1 MGKEG
6 GGDEEGR
13 RKTGDKRQVTVGG
26 RLKGG
31 GRRGEGGRREA
42 GDVVRGNKGSP
53 PNLLKCTQHI
63 FVASHD
69 NKYLKKNSRHRVM
82 HRFFASA
89 SMNQ

>member
-26 RLKGG
+26 RLKAEGG

-53 PNLLKCTQHI
+53 PQPLKMSPTYFCRVTQQQV
-63 FVASHD
+63 F
-69 NKYLKKNSRHRVM
+69 
-82 HRFFASA
+82 
-89 SMNQ
+89 